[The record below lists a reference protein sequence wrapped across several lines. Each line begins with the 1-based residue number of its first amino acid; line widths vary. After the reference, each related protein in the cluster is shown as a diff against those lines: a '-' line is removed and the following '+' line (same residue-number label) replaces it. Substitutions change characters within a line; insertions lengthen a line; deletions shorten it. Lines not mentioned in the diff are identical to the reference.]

1 MKRELALHVM
11 RSTFHEIMIIIKT
24 PEEIALMKEG
34 GRKLAETMSE
44 LEKIIHAGQNTHAID
59 KLARELVFDIGGIP
73 VFFGFGGP
81 INPYPATV
89 CTSVN
94 SEIVHGIPKQNKIL
108 KEGDIIKLD
117 IGMRY
122 KGMVTDMAR
131 TFMVG
136 KISPEAYKLLN
147 TTKESLDTGIE
158 KIKAGAKLSEYSATV
173 ENYVRSRGF
182 SVVRELIGH
191 GVGREL
197 HEDPQ
202 IPNYKTMGRE
212 IILKE
217 GMTLALEPMINE
229 GTHRIKLM
237 SDGWTYET
245 ADGKLSAHFED
256 TVVVTRGGCE
266 ILTRI

>member
-1 MKRELALHVM
+1 MN
-11 RSTFHEIMIIIKT
+11 
-24 PEEIALMKEG
+24 
-34 GRKLAETMSE
+34 E
-44 LEKIIHAGQNTHAID
+44 LEKIIRPGQNTQEID

-73 VFFGFGGP
+73 IFEGFGDES
-81 INPYPATV
+81 NPYPAAV
-89 CTSVN
+89 CTSLN
-94 SEIVHGIPKQNKIL
+94 SEIVHGIPKKDRIM

-117 IGMRY
+117 IGMEY
-122 KGMVTDMAR
+122 KKMITDMAR

-136 KISPEAYKLLN
+136 KISPEAYKLMN
-147 TTKESLDTGIE
+147 TTRESLDAGIG
-158 KIKAGAKLSEYSATV
+158 KIKAGSKLGEYSSTV

-191 GVGREL
+191 GVGHEL

-212 IILKE
+212 IVLKE

-229 GTHRIKLM
+229 GTRRIKLM
-237 SDGWTYET
+237 KDGWTYET
-245 ADGKLSAHFED
+245 TDGKLSAHFED

-266 ILTRI
+266 ILTRV